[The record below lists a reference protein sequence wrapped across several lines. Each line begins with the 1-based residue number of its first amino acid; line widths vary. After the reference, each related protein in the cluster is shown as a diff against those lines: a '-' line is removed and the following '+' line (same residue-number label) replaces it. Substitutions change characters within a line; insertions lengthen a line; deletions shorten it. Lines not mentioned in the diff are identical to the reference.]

1 MKKLTGGMVKDSAR
15 IDQAEGTM
23 RDALNANLNIQK
35 GSIVNEYGTYEY
47 PQNRNFKVLGHVTID
62 NDNIVLFG
70 RDRVVAPVPGVTAAN
85 YNDEIRILNTK
96 NQEVVVL
103 YRDDQLNF
111 RETHI
116 IQCEFRKN
124 QANEV
129 LVYFTDG
136 YKKVEEAYPGF
147 DYVSTTNP
155 PRVINITKQ
164 LQWRYNGGEPENL
177 YNTTNTRHKLQLFP
191 RVGSH
196 CMFEKAEIITGGV
209 VVTGAY
215 YLALAYKDNTGLETN
230 YFTMSNPVYITE
242 GGETALPTAS
252 FIGAQGGSPT
262 NKSIAWTITVP
273 GDMEYEQIQPCVVQ
287 LIDETK
293 TFFKLPSVQSIK
305 GGLQIIT
312 YTGSETVEI
321 LSDQDVIVDDV
332 TYTSASNLS
341 QLDNRLYL
349 GNLTT
354 NKDIGFQPFAHNIEI
369 EPVVDIRTGF
379 DPEYYDTFVLNQGY
393 SQLLKA
399 FDAPVGQDYQLK
411 YNFTA
416 GSGWSPSSPRE
427 IVSKSYFDLLNHH
440 FIDST
445 AAFNTKKGYR
455 DPRYSFKQKSF
466 RRGEVYAFY
475 ISFVLKD
482 GTETFAYHI
491 PGRAPGSVLAGQQT
505 LYHPAGYKKITF
517 KAEDP
522 SDPSDFQHITVVYQT
537 IPQATIDQGT
547 NGGNEALGQWD
558 NTGYSAGIYR
568 TTGAYAQINEN
579 ISVSN
584 FNANS
589 LACSIDASVATD
601 AVAGGGA
608 PNGFIGADSSAG
620 GAFGAGFTGST
631 VTNKLE
637 LWLNAHVPA
646 LTGGKEWKE
655 IVTEVDSEVC
665 AGGSGTVYL
674 LQSAYAGEIATISE
688 TDLVAEHDLDGI
700 YSATGVRPEEL
711 REQDRN
717 IKIYQ
722 AMNTSSVNTT
732 GSDMGFWENHNEKY
746 PNTQDFLIAGVNP
759 DGSVSVDPTNTLA
772 GKNVRHHR
780 FPSATHDGFEVVK
793 TERATAFNFPE
804 QVRKAD
810 GSVRN
815 TPSYLDGQGVLVAHE
830 NVRILGFKLSK
841 LVVPKF
847 ILSQVQGYK
856 LYYAKRKPESRTVL
870 GQSLAIPAH
879 PRMASVPEQSLALA
893 VQGPYKKAF
902 YMCGTLD
909 HTNDSSLDIYG
920 SWRPP
925 VDEAF
930 SGQRYWGQPVFKFHD
945 FTMLRKQQSLAAA
958 THVECQA
965 AVVFRMFAGGP
976 GNYVQPADYTKL
988 RDAYRSGGAYVDNG
1002 ELQFNDVSRKDQAS
1016 TVFPSLGWV
1025 SPDMKN
1031 TNDFYYHDPLHV
1043 NNITN
1048 DEDEI
1053 VGINRVLDISDTF
1066 NLDIHEMNEDLKKN
1080 KRSRMIRRGD
1090 DLREPTAENPDETII
1105 EREAKKARI
1114 RAWYTSVMVGT
1125 VYLSPRTALKSQSV
1139 IKAGD
1144 FKGEGAGGSQWLG
1157 RFWGGD
1163 IYDNSVSLAI
1173 EPKGATFLP
1182 GRSLFETGNVSSFK
1196 GVSFLYNEAGESCIA
1211 LSLISGLPTLRGH
1224 LPRWN
1229 ADWLGPGNSYGL
1241 TRWGEANRWL
1251 FPDAATDG
1259 IPLTYQYYGDNQSLS
1274 NFLQGSESNGRYDPA
1289 LFRGLNYTIK
1299 ASNQLFGMPM
1309 AWLLNV
1315 CAVKTD
1321 VFNPFDSQQLVWTG
1335 YYQQIKNTNLVTGAA
1350 QDQKQNTEN
1359 YYAGA
1364 STTVNTAGR
1373 VFGGDTYISRYTFR
1387 STSTTYGHCFWR
1399 AASRR
1404 GDKGAVFSDAVN
1416 QNTEL
1421 AAFMSDA
1428 AGVDS
1433 DRFQADIPMER
1444 DPNRHSSN
1452 DSRFGTSN
1460 GSTPIW
1466 NWDKNKLDDFGY
1478 TGGDFRTAALDSL
1491 GILKD
1496 TTNWVKGNVNP
1507 VSTLFSFICES
1518 DDNLGFRHVN
1528 DSVKGVQTKV
1538 FGHDSAN
1545 QVLFKPPTEDLTKAD
1560 NMLYSEH
1567 YSALQDMKVAV
1578 PLPSV
1583 SQLADIDQFPRRVVR
1598 SVVDSGSLADGYRTF
1613 RALDFADIA
1622 SHRGEIM
1629 NLFVNRGI
1637 LFIHTNRSLFLTK
1650 GKEELQIS
1658 PVNAF
1663 IGSGDIF
1670 AQDPDEVQEATIG
1683 HGGTTSRHCH
1693 VTTPQGHFYI
1703 NYKDRAFY
1711 SAGPNGIETIGKGM
1725 ETWLRDNL
1733 PFAVEQLGID
1743 LNSPDAAANGFFVDS
1758 PAGTNV
1764 PIGFT
1769 MGYDPMFRRVLL
1781 TKREPVPTKQFMDD
1795 FNAGNIQIINNI
1807 PHYVGEDG
1815 LIYTATE
1822 EVLEGESR
1830 YELIDPDRRVFVPD
1844 TGSDDSNGEDLDP
1857 PGQTGEVFA
1866 GPIWFG
1872 NPRYFTQSGW
1882 TISYY
1887 PDYGVFGS
1895 RHSYLPNL
1903 YASTSQHLISFTDNG
1918 IDNPG
1923 QDNEETNIISSWEH
1937 SNNENPCRFYG
1948 RLYNFEIEYI
1958 DNTAKAEAKLYSSI
1972 YYYAEAAVADSV
1984 YTSELKK
1991 VTDTVFNTFYVYN
2004 STQISGT
2011 STAINYLNNARLVDK
2026 TWYINDFR
2034 DMSKQQTITEGN
2046 LISGTE
2052 NVSGYIT
2059 TEVTSTPQNITMFLE
2074 EGSPNLEYVETN
2086 KQWYNKRKLIDHYLA
2101 VRLIADNSNRN
2112 LVYLYGVGTKF
2123 RKSYR

>member
-47 PQNRNFKVLGHVTID
+47 PQNRNFKVLGSITID
-62 NDNIVLFG
+62 NDNLVLFG
-70 RDRVVAPVPGVTAAN
+70 RDRVVSPVVGVTAAN
-85 YNDEIRILNTK
+85 YNDEIRVLNTK

-124 QANEV
+124 QANEI

-147 DYVSTTNP
+147 EYVSTTNP
-155 PRVINITKQ
+155 PRVINVTKQ
-164 LQWRYNGGEPENL
+164 LQWRYNGGDPENL
-177 YNTTNTRHKLQLFP
+177 YNNTNTRHKLQLFP

-196 CMFEKAEIITGGV
+196 CMFETAEITTGGV
-209 VVTGAY
+209 AVTAAY

-242 GGETALPTAS
+242 GGETALPSAS
-252 FIGAQGGSPT
+252 FIGAQGGTPT

-293 TFFKLPSVQSIK
+293 TFFKLPSVQATK
-305 GGLQIIT
+305 GGLQVIT
-312 YTGSETVEI
+312 YTGAEGVEI
-321 LSDQDVIVDDV
+321 LSDLDVIVDDV
-332 TYTSASNLS
+332 HYTSASTLS

-354 NKDIGFQPFAHNIEI
+354 NKDIGFQPFAHNIEL
-369 EPVVDIRTGF
+369 EPVVDIRPGF

-393 SQLLKA
+393 SQMLKT
-399 FDAPVGQDYQLK
+399 FDSKVGQDYNLK
-411 YNFTA
+411 YNFTS
-416 GSGWSPSSPRE
+416 GEGWSASSPRQV
-427 IVSKSYFDLLNHH
+427 VSKSYFSLLTQH

-491 PGRAPGSVLAGQQT
+491 PGRSSGNVLSGQET
-505 LYHPAGYKKITF
+505 LYKPAGYKKITF

-522 SDPSDFQHITVVYQT
+522 SDAGDFATVTVVFQT
-537 IPQATIDQGT
+537 IPQATVDAGIT
-547 NGGNEALGQWD
+547 TLGGPA
-558 NTGYSAGIYR
+558 YSAGIYR
-568 TTGAYAQINEN
+568 TTGAYATIGEQADIQ
-579 ISVSN
+579 N
-584 FNANS
+584 FNQNNLS
-589 LACSIDASVATD
+589 CSIDASAATD
-601 AVAGGGA
+601 AIAGAGA

-620 GAFGAGFTGST
+620 GTFGAGFAGTT
-631 VTNKLE
+631 VNNKLE

-646 LTGGKEWKE
+646 LAGGKEWKE
-655 IVTEVDSEVC
+655 IITEVDSEVC
-665 AGGSGTVYL
+665 GGGNNTTYL
-674 LQSAYAGEIATISE
+674 LQSGYSNEIATINE
-688 TDLVAEHDLDGI
+688 TDLVTEHDLDGI
-700 YSATGVRPEEL
+700 FDATGVRPEEL
-711 REQDRN
+711 GEQDRN
-717 IKIYQ
+717 LKIYQ
-722 AMNTSSVNTT
+722 AMNTSDVNTT
-732 GSDMGFWENHNEKY
+732 GSDMGFWENHNETY
-746 PNTQDFLIAGVNP
+746 PNTQDFLVADVNP

-772 GKNVRHHR
+772 GQKVRHHR

-793 TERATAFNFPE
+793 TERTPAFNFPE
-804 QVRKAD
+804 QVKKAD
-810 GSVRN
+810 GSSRS
-815 TPSYLDGQGVLVAHE
+815 TPSNLDGQGVLVANE
-830 NVRILGFKLSK
+830 SVRILGFKLSK
-841 LVVPKF
+841 LVIPKF

-870 GQSLAIPAH
+870 GQSIAVPAH

-925 VDEAF
+925 ADENF

-965 AVVFRMFAGGP
+965 AVIFRMFAGGP
-976 GNYVQPADYTKL
+976 GNHVQPADYNSL
-988 RDAYRSGGAYVDNG
+988 RDAYRSGGGYVDDNG
-1002 ELQFNDVSRKDQAS
+1002 ELQFNDVTRYEQAS

-1031 TNDFYYHDPLHV
+1031 TEDFYYHDPLHV
-1043 NNITN
+1043 NNVEN
-1048 DEDEI
+1048 WEDTL

-1066 NLDIHEMNEDLKKN
+1066 NVDIHEMNEDLKKN
-1080 KRSRMIRRGD
+1080 KRSRMLRRGE
-1090 DLREPTAENPDETII
+1090 DLREPTAETDDETVI

-1125 VYLSPRTALKSQSV
+1125 VYLSPSAALKSQSV
-1139 IKAGD
+1139 TKAGD
-1144 FKGEGAGGSQWLG
+1144 YKKEGPEGNQWLG

-1163 IYDNSVSLAI
+1163 IYDNSVSLAV
-1173 EPKGATFLP
+1173 EPKGITYLP
-1182 GRSLFETGNVSSFK
+1182 GRSLFETENVSSFK
-1196 GVSFLYNEAGESCIA
+1196 GVNFLYNEAGESCIA
-1211 LSLISGLPTLRGH
+1211 VSLTSGLPTLRGH

-1229 ADWLGPGNSYGL
+1229 ADWLAPGNSFGL

-1259 IPLTYQYYGDNQSLS
+1259 IPLTYQYYGNNNSLS
-1274 NFLQGSESNGRYDPA
+1274 SYFGGSESNGRYDPA
-1289 LFRGLNYTIK
+1289 LFRGLNYNIK
-1299 ASNQLFGMPM
+1299 ASDQFFGMPM
-1309 AWLLNV
+1309 AWLMNV

-1335 YYQQIKNTNLVTGAA
+1335 YYQQIKNTNLVSGAA

-1364 STTVNTAGR
+1364 STTVNTQGR

-1399 AASRR
+1399 ASTRR
-1404 GDKGAVFSDAVN
+1404 GDKGAVFSDQVFE
-1416 QNTEL
+1416 NTQL

-1428 AGVDS
+1428 AGVTD

-1444 DPNRHSSN
+1444 DPNRHSSD

-1460 GSTPIW
+1460 GDNPIW
-1466 NWDKNKLDDFGY
+1466 NWDSNKLNTFGFFY
-1478 TGGDFRTAALDSL
+1478 TGSKRQAALDSL

-1507 VSTLFSFICES
+1507 VATLFSFMCES
-1518 DDNLGFRHVN
+1518 DDNIGFRHTN
-1528 DSVKGVQTKV
+1528 DSVKGVQVKV
-1538 FGHDSAN
+1538 FGHDSAQ
-1545 QVLFKPPTEDLTKAD
+1545 QVLFKPPTEDYTKAD

-1567 YSALQDMKVAV
+1567 YSALQDLKVAV
-1578 PLPSV
+1578 PLPSI
-1583 SQLADIDQFPRRVVR
+1583 SQLADVDQFPRRVVR

-1613 RALDFADIA
+1613 RALDLADIA

-1629 NLFVNRGI
+1629 NLFVNRGL

-1670 AQDPDEVQEATIG
+1670 SQSPDEVQESTIG

-1693 VTTPQGHFYI
+1693 VTIPQGHFYL
-1703 NYKDRAFY
+1703 NYKDRAVY
-1711 SAGPNGIETIGKGM
+1711 SAGANGIQTIGKGM

-1743 LNSPDAAANGFFVDS
+1743 LDSPDAAANGFFIDA

-1764 PIGFT
+1764 PIGFI
-1769 MGYDPMFRRVLL
+1769 MGYDPMFRRVLI
-1781 TKREPVPTKQFMDD
+1781 TKREPVPTKRFMED
-1795 FNAGNIQIINNI
+1795 FIAGNIQIINNI

-1815 LIYTATE
+1815 LVYGEQEDI
-1822 EVLEGESR
+1822 LEGQPR
-1830 YELIDPDRRVFVPD
+1830 YELIDSSRRVFTDEVD
-1844 TGSDDSNGEDLDP
+1844 EGNGEDIDP

-1872 NPRYFTQSGW
+1872 NPKYFTQGGW
-1882 TISYY
+1882 TLSYY
-1887 PDYGVFGS
+1887 PDYEVFGS

-1903 YASTSQHLISFTDNG
+1903 YASTSEYLISFTDNG
-1918 IDNPG
+1918 VDNPG
-1923 QDNEETNIISSWEH
+1923 QPNEETNVISSWEH
-1937 SNNENPCRFYG
+1937 SNNENPGRFYG

-1958 DNTAKAEAKLYSSI
+1958 DNAAKAEAKLYSSI
-1972 YYYAEAAVADSV
+1972 FYYAEAAAPDSV

-2011 STAINYLNNARLVDK
+2011 KTTINYLNNARLVDK
-2026 TWYINDFR
+2026 TWHINEFR
-2034 DMSKQQTITEGN
+2034 DMAKQQTITEGN

-2052 NVSGYIT
+2052 NIAGYIT
-2059 TEVTSTPQNITMFLE
+2059 TQVTSSPQDTTMFLE
-2074 EGSPNLEYVETN
+2074 EGTPNLEYVETN
-2086 KQWYNKRKLIDHYLA
+2086 KQWYNRRRLIDHYLG

>member
-1 MKKLTGGMVKDSAR
+1 MKKLTGGMVKDSAK

-70 RDRVVAPVPGVTAAN
+70 RDRITAPVPGLTAAN

-103 YRDDQLNF
+103 YRNDQLNF

-136 YKKVEEAYPGF
+136 YKKVEEAYTGF
-147 DYVSTTNP
+147 NYVSTTNP

-177 YNTTNTRHKLQLFP
+177 YNETNTRHKLQLFP

-242 GGETALPTAS
+242 GGETSIPTSS
-252 FIGAQGGSPT
+252 FIGAQGGTGT
-262 NKSIAWTITVP
+262 NKAIAWTITVP

-287 LIDETK
+287 QIDETR
-293 TFFKLPSVQSIK
+293 TFFKLPSVQATK
-305 GGLQIIT
+305 GGLQVIT
-312 YTGSETVEI
+312 YTGSESVQI
-321 LSDQDVIVDDV
+321 LADQDVVVDDV
-332 TYTSASNLS
+332 HYTSASTLS

-354 NKDIGFQPFAHNIEI
+354 NKDIGFQPFAHNINV
-369 EPVVDIRTGF
+369 EPVVRIYDGF

-393 SQLLKA
+393 SQMLKA
-399 FDAPVGQDYQLK
+399 FDNGVGQDYKLK
-411 YNFTA
+411 YNFNA
-416 GSGWSPSSPRE
+416 GSGWSPSSPRQ
-427 IVSKSYFDLLNHH
+427 IVSKSYFDILNSF

-445 AAFNTKKGYR
+445 QNFKTKKGYR
-455 DPRYSFKQKSF
+455 DPKFSFKDKSF
-466 RRGEVYAFY
+466 RRGEVYALY

-491 PGRAPGSVLAGQQT
+491 PGRAPGGVLAGTET
-505 LYHPAGYKKITF
+505 LYDPAGYKKITVV
-517 KAEDP
+517 AEDP
-522 SDPSDFQHITVVYQT
+522 TDPTSTSVRTYIFANLAGPTL
-537 IPQATIDQGT
+537 
-547 NGGNEALGQWD
+547 NSGNWD
-558 NTGYSAGIYR
+558 STGYQAGLYR
-568 TTGAYAQINEN
+568 VTGPYAQIAESQDIQNYN
-579 ISVSN
+579 TNNLS
-584 FNANS
+584 
-589 LACSIDASVATD
+589 CSIDASVITD
-601 AVAGGGA
+601 AVAGAGA
-608 PNGFIGADSSAG
+608 PNGFVGASTSDG
-620 GAFGAGFTGST
+620 GAFGAGYLGAT

-637 LWLNAHVPA
+637 LWLNAHGGSLPA
-646 LTGGKEWKE
+646 GQAWKSILTELG
-655 IVTEVDSEVC
+655 TQAC
-665 AGGSGTVYL
+665 AGGTGQVHL
-674 LQSAYAGEIATISE
+674 LQSAHSSEVATINE
-688 TDLVAEHDLDGI
+688 TDLVAEHSLDAM
-700 YSATGVRPEEL
+700 YDATGVRPEEL
-711 REQDRN
+711 KEQDRS
-717 IKIYQ
+717 IKVYQ

-732 GSDMGFWENHNEKY
+732 GSEMGFWQNHNETY

-759 DGSVSVDPTNTLA
+759 DGSVSVDPNSTLA
-772 GKNVRHHR
+772 GQNVRHHR
-780 FPSATHDGFEVVK
+780 FPSNHHSGFEVVK
-793 TERATAFNFPE
+793 TEKAATNSSYTE
-804 QVRKAD
+804 QVRRIN
-810 GSVRN
+810 GEGQN
-815 TPSYLDGQGVLVAHE
+815 TANYLDGKGAIVAFE
-830 NVRILGFKLSK
+830 SVRILGFKLSNIQ
-841 LVVPKF
+841 LPKF
-847 ILSQVQGYK
+847 ILEQVQGYK

-870 GQSLAIPAH
+870 GQSIAIPAH
-879 PRMASVPEQSLALA
+879 PRFASVPQQSLALA

-909 HTNDSSLDIYG
+909 HTNDSSLEIYG
-920 SWRPP
+920 AWRPP
-925 VDEAF
+925 NDSEF
-930 SGQRYWGQPVFKFHD
+930 SNQRYWGQPVFKFHD

-958 THVECQA
+958 THIECLA
-965 AVVFRMFAGGP
+965 GIVFRMYSGGP
-976 GNYVQPADYTKL
+976 GNYVKPCDYNQL
-988 RDAYRSGGAYVDNG
+988 RDVYRSGGGYSDPDSG
-1002 ELQFNDVSRKDQAS
+1002 ELQFNDVTRYEQAS

-1031 TNDFYYHDPLHV
+1031 TDDFYYHDPLHV
-1043 NNITN
+1043 NNIEN
-1048 DEDEI
+1048 WEDTL

-1066 NLDIHEMNEDLKKN
+1066 NVDIHEMNEDLKKN
-1080 KRSRMIRRGD
+1080 KRSRMLRRGE
-1090 DLREPTAENPDETII
+1090 DLREPTAETDDETVI
-1105 EREAKKARI
+1105 EREAKKARV

-1125 VYLSPRTALKSQSV
+1125 VYLSPRAALRSKSV
-1139 IKAGD
+1139 TKAGD
-1144 FKGEGAGGSQWLG
+1144 FKGDGPEGGMWLN
-1157 RFWGGD
+1157 RFWGGG
-1163 IYDNSVSLAI
+1163 IVDNTVSLAI
-1173 EPKGATFLP
+1173 EPKGITYLP
-1182 GRSLFETGNVSSFK
+1182 GRSLFETENVSSFK

-1211 LSLISGLPTLRGH
+1211 ISLISGLPTLRGH

-1229 ADWLGPGNSYGL
+1229 YDWLSPGHSFNL
-1241 TRWGEANRWL
+1241 TRWGEGFRWL
-1251 FPDAATDG
+1251 YPDAAVDG
-1259 IPLTYQYYGDNQSLS
+1259 IPLAYQRYGNNKSLDHY
-1274 NFLQGSESNGRYDPA
+1274 LQGSESNGTYDPA
-1289 LFRGLNYTIK
+1289 LFRGLNYSIT
-1299 ASNQLFGMPM
+1299 AQDQSFGMPM

-1335 YYQQIKNTNLVTGAA
+1335 YYQQIKSTNLVTGAA
-1350 QDQKQNTEN
+1350 KDQKQNTEN
-1359 YYAGA
+1359 YYVGA
-1364 STTVNTAGR
+1364 STTVNPFGY

-1387 STSTTYGHCFWR
+1387 STSSTYGHCFWR
-1399 AASRR
+1399 ASSSA
-1404 GDKGAVFSDAVN
+1404 GDKMTGGLEGAEMQSFMAN
-1416 QNTEL
+1416 AL
-1421 AAFMSDA
+1421 GPRKAFQ
-1428 AGVDS
+1428 
-1433 DRFQADIPMER
+1433 RDIPLNR
-1444 DPNRHSSN
+1444 DPNKHSNNSN
-1452 DSRFGTSN
+1452 RFGTTDSD
-1460 GSTPIW
+1460 TPIW
-1466 NWDKNKLDDFGY
+1466 DWDSSLIGGNDRDNALESLD
-1478 TGGDFRTAALDSL
+1478 
-1491 GILKD
+1491 ILRD

-1528 DSVKGVQTKV
+1528 DSVKGVQTKM
-1538 FGHDSAN
+1538 FGHDSAQ
-1545 QVLFKPPTEDLTKAD
+1545 QVLFKPPTEDFTKAD
-1560 NMLYSEH
+1560 NLLYSEH
-1567 YSALQDMKVAV
+1567 YSALQDIKVAV

-1583 SQLADIDQFPRRVVR
+1583 SELADVDQFPRRVIR
-1598 SVVDSGSLADGYRTF
+1598 STVDSGSLSDGYRMF
-1613 RALDFADIA
+1613 KALDFADVA

-1650 GKEELQIS
+1650 GKEELQLS
-1658 PVNAF
+1658 AVTAF

-1670 AQDPDEVQEATIG
+1670 SQRPDEVQESTIG

-1711 SAGPNGIETIGKGM
+1711 SAGPNGIETIGRGM

-1743 LNSPDAAANGFFVDS
+1743 LDSPDAAANGFFIDS

-1769 MGYDPMFRRVLL
+1769 MGYDPMFKRILI
-1781 TKREPVPTKQFMDD
+1781 TKREPVPTKKFMED
-1795 FNAGNIQIINNI
+1795 FNAGNIRIINNI
-1807 PHYVGEDG
+1807 PHYVGDDG
-1815 LIYTATE
+1815 LVYATQE
-1822 EVLEGESR
+1822 EVLEGQPADEP
-1830 YELIDPDRRVFVPD
+1830 IDPRRRVFVPD
-1844 TGSDDSNGEDLDP
+1844 TGSDEGNGEDLDP
-1857 PGQTGEVFA
+1857 SGQTGDVFA

-1872 NPRYFTQSGW
+1872 NPRYFKQEGW

-1903 YASTSQHLISFTDNG
+1903 YANTSEYLISFTDNG
-1918 IDNPG
+1918 VDNPG

-1937 SNNENPCRFYG
+1937 SNNENPGRFYG
-1948 RLYNFEIEYI
+1948 KLYNFEIEYI
-1958 DNTAKAEAKLYSSI
+1958 DNTAKDEAKLYSSI
-1972 YYYAEAAVADSV
+1972 YYYAESATPDSI

-1991 VTDTVFNTFYVYN
+1991 VTDTVFDTFYVYN
-2004 STQISGT
+2004 STQLSGSG
-2011 STAINYLNNARLVDK
+2011 STINYLNNARLVDR

-2052 NVSGYIT
+2052 NVAGYIT
-2059 TEVTSTPQNITMFLE
+2059 TQVTSTPQDTTMFLE
-2074 EGSPNLEYVETN
+2074 EGQPNVDYIDIN
-2086 KQWYNKRKLIDHYLA
+2086 KQWHNKRKMVDHYLG

-2123 RKSYR
+2123 RKSY